1 LRDIG
6 EITKIEGFSR
16 KYRFSLFNMG
26 RRKIT
31 NADVRAYYRSTL
43 VDYENV
49 WLDDDNLAMHFGYQE
64 DPRTGHATS
73 LLKANEVIAELA
85 NICKGDRVLDA
96 GCGLGG
102 GSLWLAKQKG
112 ARVTGIALGMDQI
125 RVARR
130 EARRRSLATRAKFI
144 VADFTQLPFD
154 TNSFDV
160 VWAHESLCHTH
171 DKLAF
176 FREVARVLVPKG
188 RVVVADFMLRQQQQS
203 RNDSTLLKQWF
214 DGWRLADLW
223 TAAQHAHAAKAAKL
237 CDLCIRDFTPYT
249 IASHRRLYQRARR
262 SFPIETILR
271 MAGLR
276 PPMLHANF
284 VAALRQYQTLR
295 KCLWFYGVLSGR
307 KP

>member
-1 LRDIG
+1 
-6 EITKIEGFSR
+6 
-16 KYRFSLFNMG
+16 MG
-26 RRKIT
+26 LRKIAT
-31 NADVRAYYRSTL
+31 GEVRSYYRSTL
-43 VDYENV
+43 IDYKNA
-49 WLDDDNLAMHFGYQE
+49 WLNDENLAMHFGYQQ
-64 DPRTGHATS
+64 DPTTGHEGS
-73 LLKANEVIAELA
+73 LLKANEALA
-85 NICKGDRVLDA
+85 KLVKVGKRDRVLDA

-102 GSLWLAKQKG
+102 GSLWLAREKG
-112 ARVTGIALGMDQI
+112 ARVVGIALGMDQI
-125 RVARR
+125 SLARR
-130 EARRRSLATRAKFI
+130 EAKRRSLASRAKFI

-176 FREVARVLVPKG
+176 FHEVARVLVSNG
-188 RVVVADFMLRQQQQS
+188 RVVVADFMLRQQQRS

-237 CDLCIRDFTPYT
+237 CDVCIQDFTPYT
-249 IASHRRLYQRARR
+249 IFSHRRLYQRARR
-262 SFPIETILR
+262 SFPIEIILR

-284 VAALRQYQTLR
+284 IAALRQYQTLR
-295 KCLWFYGVLSGR
+295 KSLWFYGVLSAR